1 MTGTTKWSEVRRAK
15 VPKDLEAAA
24 GASADALRVAMELSE
39 LRGSRGVTQVELAER
54 LGKRQGTI
62 SELERREDVF
72 VSSLREY
79 IEALG
84 GHLEISAV
92 FDEERVPLTLATH

>member
-1 MTGTTKWSEVRRAK
+1 MVGKWDEIRRAK
-15 VPKDLEAAA
+15 VPADQEAAAVASRQALEAAVEL
-24 GASADALRVAMELSE
+24 GALRA
-39 LRGSRGVTQVELAER
+39 SRGVTQVDLAER

-62 SELERREDVF
+62 SELERRDDVF

-79 IEALG
+79 VAALG

-92 FDEERVPLTLATH
+92 FGDERFPLSIAAG